1 MDNIERIREKSIS
14 LQLGLPCVFLR
25 WNPDKKNVKMKTKL
39 MVLKSTIDFY
49 KEKEFIDPLTV
60 YLFY

>member
-1 MDNIERIREKSIS
+1 MY
-14 LQLGLPCVFLR
+14 QLGLPCVFIR
-25 WNPDKKNVKMKTKL
+25 WNPDKKKVKMKTKE

-49 KEKEFIDPLTV
+49 MSFSEINPETV